1 MAAERSEH
9 RWLLLLQQIP
19 RTPPYL
25 RVKIWRRLQRLG
37 AVAVKNGVYALPR
50 GEERNEDLQWVIREI
65 VAGGGDAT
73 LVEASFIQ
81 GMNDGE
87 VEALFRDAR
96 TADFEE
102 LAKSIRALEK
112 KLPKRGK
119 LASERRENFEGE
131 LKRLR
136 QRFAEVEAI
145 DFFSCE
151 AGAETRGLL
160 DQLDAR
166 LRASGEA
173 TAAARKLR
181 REDYCGR
188 TWVTRKGI
196 FVDRIASA
204 WLIRRFID
212 PQAKFKFVPPKGY
225 VPEKGELRF
234 DMFDAEFTHV
244 GDKCTFEVLLE
255 RMDLGDRG
263 LFAIAEVVHD
273 IDVKDGKFGSP
284 QAAGLESLLAG
295 IALRSDNDEGRL
307 TRGSAVF
314 DDLYEVFKRKRS

>member
-1 MAAERSEH
+1 MAADRSEH

-19 RTPPYL
+19 RTPAYL
-25 RVKIWRRLQRLG
+25 RVKIWRRLQQLG

-73 LVEASFIQ
+73 LVESTFIQ

-87 VEALFRDAR
+87 VEALFREAR
-96 TADFEE
+96 TADFQE
-102 LAKSIRALEK
+102 LAKQIHAVEK

-119 LASERRENFEGE
+119 MSTEKRQALEGE
-131 LKRLR
+131 LRRLR
-136 QRFAEVEAI
+136 QHFAQVEAI
-145 DFFSCE
+145 DFFQCD

-166 LRASGEA
+166 LREA
-173 TAAARKLR
+173 EEAAPPPATLR
-181 REDYCGR
+181 REEYRGR

-204 WLIRRFID
+204 WLIRKFID
-212 PQAKFKFVPPKGY
+212 SQAKFKFVAAKGY
-225 VPEKGELRF
+225 VPERGELRF

-244 GDKCTFEVLLE
+244 GDKCTFEVLLD
-255 RMDLGDRG
+255 RMELSDRG
-263 LFAIAEVVHD
+263 LLLLAEAVHD

-284 QAAGLESLLAG
+284 HAPGLESLLAG
-295 IALRSDNDEGRL
+295 LALRSENDEERL
-307 TRGSAVF
+307 ARGSAIF
-314 DDLYEVFKRKRS
+314 DDLYEVFKRKKG